1 MAATSG
7 ADAGGNAEGEHS
19 LRLALAQLSA
29 TLESTTDGILVTD
42 LERNVLR
49 CNGRFRQMWRLDPE
63 LVEAGVEATLA
74 LVPERPVDALLTL
87 AEEND
92 ARAIVV
98 GTHGEHP
105 FKGALLGS
113 TPHKLLYLS
122 ERPVIVVP
130 VVQAD

>member
-1 MAATSG
+1 MADTARALILGYDGSECAG
-7 ADAGGNAEGEHS
+7 AALEEAIARAG
-19 LRLALAQLSA
+19 
-29 TLESTTDGILVTD
+29 
-42 LERNVLR
+42 
-49 CNGRFRQMWRLDPE
+49 
-63 LVEAGVEATLA
+63 EAGVEATLA